1 LQRLPLP
8 RMSLKPHV
16 ISITFAFLLLA
27 GIVGGR
33 ALAQGSDPRLEVLEL
48 KTTLEVADTRIQG
61 LETRAKAAEEKL
73 NALTQSAAAANAE
86 ATDYKD
92 RYERLRGLLEALGIG
107 ALENNV
113 DQTQDRLLSALS
125 DLRLVE
131 AQKNLLAEQLLE
143 LSEASLQF
151 GSSAQGANADA
162 AARLQ
167 KAITSAESLIQAGSG
182 SGAQVVPTDM
192 NQARIVS
199 LKPEYGIVVLNVG
212 VRDGVKPG
220 MPFTIYR
227 EDQPIAR
234 VLVSDVRNSVCGAV
248 VQDPV
253 NAADIVRVGDRGK
266 VEATSSF

>member
-1 LQRLPLP
+1 
-8 RMSLKPHV
+8 MSPKPNA
-16 ISITFAFLLLA
+16 IRITSAFLLMA
-27 GIVGGR
+27 GMVAGR
-33 ALAQGSDPRLEVLEL
+33 AIAQGGDARIEVLEL
-48 KTTLEVADTRIQG
+48 KTTLEVADARIQG
-61 LETRAKAAEEKL
+61 LETRAKAAEEKV

-86 ATDYKD
+86 SNDYKE

-131 AQKNLLAEQLLE
+131 SQKNRLAEQLLE
-143 LSEASLQF
+143 LSEAALQF

-167 KAITSAESLIQAGSG
+167 KAISAAEATIQAGTG
-182 SGAQVVPTDM
+182 SAQAAPMDM
-192 NQARIVS
+192 GQARIVS

-253 NAADIVRVGDRGK
+253 NAADTVRVGDRGK